1 MAKNSFTEEI
11 YFLNENKK
19 RIIFCNINH
28 NLLSPIHS
36 SEEN

>member
-11 YFLNENKK
+11 HFLKENK